1 MERLAIEGGEPV
13 RKDPWPTRIQVD
25 DEELEAVV
33 RVLKESMEGPLRFG
47 RYSSPSRT
55 EEFEEAF
62 ARLIGVK
69 YAVASSSGTASIHT
83 ALGATQLEPGSEVI
97 TSPITDPGTVAPIL
111 FQNLIPVFADVDPE
125 TLNLDPDSISKRI
138 NERTKAIIPVHLAGT
153 PCKMDVIMEIAQE
166 HDLLIIEDCAQAH
179 GATYGGRMVGSLGDL
194 GCFSLMGGKHITSGG
209 EGGMTVT
216 NDEELWRNAKSFADK
231 GKAYSSERRQLGY
244 PSVILGLNYRMN
256 ELQAA
261 IGLVQLRKLPRIVAV
276 RRRLCQKLAKA
287 MEDFETISFMKVPE
301 KAESSYW
308 FCHFRLDLQA
318 LRVGVDRFAEA
329 LRREGIPVGARYIG
343 SPIYEWP
350 FLANRATF
358 GRSQHPWTCNFYG
371 KEIRYEG
378 SCPKAKEVLGRVI
391 TLSIHEGCTDK
402 EIDDTIL
409 ALEKVEKAYR
419 L

>member
-13 RKDPWPTRIQVD
+13 RKEPWPQRIQVD
-25 DEELEAVV
+25 EEELEAVL

-62 ARLIGVK
+62 ARFLGVR
-69 YAVASSSGTASIHT
+69 YAVASSSGTASIHI
-83 ALGATQLEPGSEVI
+83 ALGSTQLEPGFEII

-125 TLNLDPDSISKRI
+125 TLNLDPDSVAERI
-138 NERTKAIIPVHLAGT
+138 TERTRAIIPVHLAGT
-153 PCKMDVIMEIAQE
+153 PCEMDEILEIAQK
-166 HDLLIIEDCAQAH
+166 HNLLVIEDCAQAH
-179 GATYGGRMVGSLGDL
+179 GATYEGRMVGSIGDL

-216 NDEELWRNAKSFADK
+216 DKEELWRYAKSFSDK
-231 GKAYSSERRQLGY
+231 GKSYWSQGRQFGY

-256 ELQAA
+256 EIQAA
-261 IGLVQLRKLPRIVAV
+261 IGLVQLRKLPRILAI
-276 RRRLCQKLAKA
+276 RRRLCHRLAKA
-287 MEDFETISFMKVPE
+287 MEDLETVSFMKVPE

-308 FCHFRLDLQA
+308 FCHFRLDLKA

-329 LRREGIPVGARYIG
+329 LRKEGIPAGARYIG

-358 GRSQHPWTCNFYG
+358 GRSQHPWTCSFYG
-371 KEIRYEG
+371 KEIHYEG
-378 SCPKAKEVLGRVI
+378 SCPKAKEALDRII
-391 TLSIHEGCTDK
+391 TLTIHEGCT
-402 EIDDTIL
+402 ESEVDDTIH
-409 ALEKVEKAYR
+409 AFEKVERAYR